1 MNQYTY
7 NRKTFH
13 IELNDD
19 NKVQIMRD
27 GEYNF
32 IAFVSAKN
40 AGGHYY
46 VTGPHNNQ
54 ELADS
59 PEEALD
65 KACEI
70 ILNEIKIA
78 KQEKDA
84 ENRLIQYYNAQEF

>member
-1 MNQYTY
+1 MNQYAY
-7 NRKTFH
+7 KRKTFH
-13 IELNDD
+13 IHLNED
-19 NKVQIMRD
+19 NDVQVTRD
-27 GEYNF
+27 GEHNL
-32 IAFVSAKN
+32 IATVSAKN
-40 AGGHYY
+40 AGGHFQ
-46 VTGPHNNQ
+46 VTGPYNNQ

-84 ENRLIQYYNAQEF
+84 ETQLIQYYNAQEF